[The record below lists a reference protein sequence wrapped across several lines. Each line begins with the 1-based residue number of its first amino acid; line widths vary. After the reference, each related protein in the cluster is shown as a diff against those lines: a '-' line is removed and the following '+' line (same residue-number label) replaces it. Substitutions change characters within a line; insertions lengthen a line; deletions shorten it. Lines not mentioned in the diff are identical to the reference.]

1 MPSNNNRINFQVGYN
16 VDQSSVNAVKKS
28 LQDLQNIKLKDFSG
42 TKQDLEN
49 IRQVA
54 GQVQTALN
62 KAFNVNLN
70 SLNTQKFNSQLA
82 SSKLTIDGIYQ
93 SFSKAGAQG
102 QVAFSRMASSV
113 LTTNMQ
119 LKQTNS
125 LISSMGQ
132 TMANTVKWGVASS
145 VMNNFTNSVQQA
157 FQYVKSLDSALT
169 DIRIVTGDS
178 TEQMR
183 SFAQEANKA
192 AQSLGRSTMDYTKAA
207 LSFYQQGLSD
217 EEVQAR
223 TESVLKAQNITGAG
237 QEMADYLTAVWNGY
251 KVANEEAELY
261 VDKLAAVADS
271 SASNMSQLAVAMSK
285 VASTANTMGVD
296 VDQLNAQIAT
306 IVATTRQAPES
317 VGNALKTIYTRIND
331 IATGA
336 DDAQIS
342 LGNYS
347 EKMAEVGINVLDA
360 NGRLRDTGQV
370 IEEVGAKWG
379 DMSKEQQLYLARTMA
394 GQRQINNLTALFDN
408 WGRYTDLVNVSLES
422 QGTTMEKNER
432 YMDSLGAKMEQF
444 GAAGE
449 RVKDA
454 LVNEED
460 LKGIID
466 FGANAVDLFANLIE
480 SIGGGGNALLTFGS
494 IFTQLFSGTI
504 AKEINNVI
512 TNIQNAK
519 NNVQILKSDIASTE
533 LFGASQGYSEGVIKE
548 MVDAK
553 KEMQQYYSVMS
564 NQQINSYNNIIK
576 EVAASK
582 EEVTI
587 LSQQVQQAQRFAKA
601 LQEASIKEGQTGDLQ
616 NQIILVNQQAET
628 LKATLDSLKGKNAL
642 QIFNDGDQDIFGSI
656 IDQVD
661 ALKASVGQ
669 DAVIAFKDFDNAVQQ
684 VMSASQIGAS
694 QLSIFRNAAQK
705 VFNQVYTGNNLVL
718 GLDETKAKLEE
729 ANAALEL
736 SKQKIEEY
744 KKSIEQFSSV
754 KNIVDTASALGRL
767 ASGLNSLANLKNIW
781 SNQNL
786 SAGQKLLQTIT
797 NLGMTVPML
806 VTAYQTLQKT
816 SLALSNTMINQSAIQ
831 QAMTKVEQAD
841 LAVKQTKT
849 LIEQAEKAAKQGNA
863 AATSSLIWLRQEEAV
878 VTEQA
883 AIAQTELNVA
893 MEANPIGA
901 IILGVTAAIAAITGL
916 VTIYDKLHMSLSE
929 ATQATQTFKEK
940 QKQLSSNTQTYQQ
953 NTSQLEDMREEYEE
967 LARKA
972 GASTFDSMIDSLTE
986 AERSRYNQIK
996 NLIVSYNEDALAG
1009 YNDQGQAILT
1019 NNGYLEDTI
1028 QLLKEKHQAEI
1039 DSFINSDEFRDANK
1053 ADDVLYQDAQKRRDQ
1068 AIEKKSSYTTNQD
1081 YSNAFARA
1089 FDITSLATDS
1099 ETFKQQINKLVAIQ
1113 QDGIEKLDSHRAEL
1127 DEIKNNILQKAIQT
1141 GQYAIQGQSQSFKA
1155 AIQQIQA
1162 LGKEYQDSNFE
1173 IDNLE
1178 KQVEQKSRIAIDK
1191 LLIGLQATGNNE
1203 EYNTLAQIYGQSMLN
1218 SIISSYSKGLSRED
1232 FTFDQAI
1239 NNIRQNLLQSLKR
1252 INLSEGDISG
1262 FQDQFETLLSN
1273 TDWDNTTANQYA
1285 SSVDRLIEK
1294 IYDENSKLQQLAEQ
1308 NPEIVEELFKSMFGL
1323 DNIDIDFDK
1332 DGKITAKIQ
1341 DQYTKFATDAK
1352 KMVQDLDVG
1361 DFKLP
1366 LSLEGL
1372 EDKKDIL
1379 KDWIDTADLQ
1389 ILGNFDHL
1397 LAQTDLSASDLAKA
1411 LDDAKIKIQNLANA
1425 YSNADT
1431 LDLLGK
1437 SVAGQIDDQEIEVL
1451 QAGLEN
1457 LKDEYGNLTGAVQI
1471 LNDTWLS
1478 GTTAYQKA
1486 YEDVKNTVFASFSE
1500 IGEYTDQVKQKLSDF
1515 AVSMQDLQRISATNP
1530 ELIEGDPEWYAQQ
1543 LEKIASGY
1551 QSCADQLNRYILAR
1565 QQGNQIQEQAARYDL
1580 QLATRAEQNS
1590 RAYDI
1595 QAQRIS
1601 EVAKRFAEMGQA
1613 GEAGYE
1619 GLEENAQ
1626 LAADAATRYIRLN
1639 DAIVDLYDNFD
1650 KYKQVL
1656 EEASQYGVETIRANE
1671 DLNQTFT
1678 NLKQSVADILDTS
1691 SDLLGDDWIVD
1702 NMQDILEAAQGN
1714 EQAIAALQE
1723 SASEEILLNMGVD
1736 LSALDT
1742 SADQVAEWAAN
1753 LPEGELSVDDTQFVQ
1768 QLVWAMQQAGYAQAA
1783 IQSALSGMHLDV
1795 DLEPMAQ
1802 SLSQIPQMAGA
1813 AADAAAQNMGLDA
1826 QTVTQP
1832 STATDTNQ
1840 ITGYTA
1846 EPVPMTAPVAIPQIA
1861 QQVTPFGIIPTFAG
1875 VQTGTI
1881 SFAGVAVSPTT
1892 EEATATKQTTATAL
1906 KVKSARKSSG
1916 GNIAHVNKPSVR
1928 NSGGGGGG
1936 GGKKGGKKPKSG
1948 STAKPTVVSKTKAS
1962 DAKKQVKDKSDPYHD
1977 INIQLD
1983 KQQRKLKKLQNQQ
1996 KKLTGQKRYKN
2007 LQKQNKELQK
2017 QYNLLDSKIAKANHQ
2032 LITTRNKLVKDLGKG
2047 ITFNSNGQIGN
2058 YNKALNNALKNYNNA
2073 ITTYNKNVKEAESQ
2087 YNDYVAYYNTLSK
2100 EEQDNNKNA
2109 LEKQKNLMQ
2118 RAKKDAQ
2125 DTLDKEK
2132 EKYDRIKDNIKA
2144 YDDTLELI
2152 NKIKDSQEE
2161 VTEQVR
2167 DNIIAMSQMKV
2178 DLSLDVGNL
2187 ERDWIDFENKFIKK
2201 INKDD
2206 LFASAKASARQLMS
2220 YFDSEEIKRTNNQ
2233 IKKLNE
2239 EIAIIQKGG
2248 QGDFYGDRLTQAQER
2263 LDELLKQQM
2272 DSLED
2277 IQDLVDDIKDTYL
2290 DALDDAKDKMDDQI
2304 DQYERVNDLIN
2315 HNVKLT
2321 QLLYGDKAYG
2331 TMQKYY
2337 NLQKAN
2343 NDAEL
2348 QNLKT
2353 QQDYWQ
2359 RIMNSFIN
2367 QNDQIIDQKA
2377 FEKAK
2382 DNFDDLTDQVQS
2394 KLEDMIQSL
2403 SDQWENRVDGI
2414 IAKLNNA
2421 LTSGRG
2427 LDYLD
2432 EQWDYINDFDDNF
2445 LDTFESRMGVQEVTN
2460 LYQQAIDG
2468 LSGSPANQQKI
2479 NKLMNDQLKILREKN
2494 NLTQYDIDRA
2504 KAALQVQKAR
2514 MALEDSRYNKTKMRL
2529 RRDNQGNYTYQY
2541 IADEQK
2547 LGDLQSALADAQA
2560 NLYNMD
2566 KEHYTQN
2573 LNNLYDA
2580 YRDYLDKMRDLTEEY
2595 NKSQDAAER
2604 ARIQNRIDL
2613 LRQSSSQLMDGL
2625 LEDNNFA
2632 QKYLNE
2638 SWFGGMGIDA
2648 SIYTT
2653 EEQMQI
2659 LRQNVPQ
2666 MQSNI
2671 QDLADTIVGQGGI
2684 INATADAIRQ
2694 INKATLDYD
2703 NNVQEVLNNTGTS
2716 LENITKV
2723 TDDFGNALDINIQQA
2738 QNLIPKYTELI
2749 NTSVNAIASIKDLMD
2764 KTNKGLNT
2772 LISDETLENLGQA
2785 YNLLQKVNEVGNWF
2799 GTDSLLKGKK
2809 DNLISNEARDWGLDK
2824 AKVQDYTQYIAVNS
2838 TPIDFSASLSSS
2850 IVDAIENVDLSNLSD
2865 VDAENLSALLQYIT
2879 NSMDS
2884 VASNQIASI
2893 SSGASGYIGSI
2904 NNVEHLDQNVHIE
2917 ANFPNVTQHTEIE
2930 QAFNNLVNMASM
2942 RASGYRD

>member
-1 MPSNNNRINFQVGYN
+1 MPNNNNRINFQVGYN

-49 IRQVA
+49 IKQVA

-183 SFAQEANKA
+183 SFAQEANNA

-207 LSFYQQGLSD
+207 LTFYQQGLS
-217 EEVQAR
+217 EEDVQAR

-317 VGNALKTIYTRIND
+317 VGNALKTVYTRIND

-347 EKMAEVGINVLDA
+347 KKMAEVGINVLDT

-370 IEEVGAKWG
+370 IEEVGSKWAG
-379 DMSKEQQLYLARTMA
+379 MSKEQQVYLARTMA
-394 GQRQINNLTALFDN
+394 GQRQINNMTALFDN
-408 WGRYTDLVNVSLES
+408 WSKYTDLVNVSLDA

-454 LVNEED
+454 LINEED
-460 LKGIID
+460 LKGIVD
-466 FGANAVDLFANLIE
+466 FGTSAVDLFANLVE

-504 AKEINNVI
+504 AKQLNNVV
-512 TNIQNAK
+512 TNIQNVK
-519 NNVQILKSDIASTE
+519 NNAQILKNDITSTE

-553 KEMQQYYSVMS
+553 REMQQYYSVMS

-616 NQIILVNQQAET
+616 NQIVLVNQQAEE

-661 ALKASVGQ
+661 ALKKSVGQ

-684 VMSASQIGAS
+684 VMSASQIGAN

-744 KKSIEQFSSV
+744 KKSIEQFSNV

-797 NLGMTVPML
+797 NLGMAIPML

-916 VTIYDKLHMSLSE
+916 VTIYDKLHMSLNE

-940 QKQLSSNTQTYQQ
+940 QKQLSSNTQSYQQ

-1039 DSFINSDEFRDANK
+1039 DSFVNSDEFRDANK

-1081 YSNAFARA
+1081 YSNVFARA
-1089 FDITSLATDS
+1089 FDITSLATNS
-1099 ETFKQQINKLVAIQ
+1099 QTFEQQINKLVAIQ

-1127 DEIKNNILQKAIQT
+1127 DEIKNSILQKAAQT
-1141 GQYAIQGQSQSFKA
+1141 GQYAIQGQSDSFKA

-1162 LGKEYQDSNFE
+1162 LGKEYQDSDFE

-1191 LLIGLQATGNNE
+1191 LLIGLQATGSNE
-1203 EYNTLAQIYGQSMLN
+1203 EYNALAEVYGQSMLN

-1232 FTFDQAI
+1232 FTFDEAI
-1239 NNIRQNLLQSLKR
+1239 SNIRQNLLQSLKK

-1262 FQDQFETLLSN
+1262 FQDQFETLLGN
-1273 TDWDNTTANQYA
+1273 IDWDNTTANQYA

-1294 IYDENSKLQQLAEQ
+1294 IYKENSKLQQLAKQ
-1308 NPEIVEELFKSMFGL
+1308 NPEIVEELFQSMFGL

-1352 KMVQDLDVG
+1352 KMVQNLDVG

-1389 ILGNFDHL
+1389 TLGNFDHL

-1411 LDDAKIKIQNLANA
+1411 LDEAKIKIQNLANA

-1437 SVAGQIDDQEIEVL
+1437 SIAGQIDDQEIETL
-1451 QAGLEN
+1451 KTGLES
-1457 LKDEYGNLTGAVQI
+1457 LKDQYGNLTGAVQI
-1471 LNDTWLS
+1471 LNQTWLS
-1478 GTTAYQKA
+1478 GTTAYEKA

-1515 AVSMQDLQRISATNP
+1515 AVKLEDLQRISVTNP

-1580 QLATRAEQNS
+1580 QLAARAEQNS

-1656 EEASQYGVETIRANE
+1656 EEASQYGTESIRANE

-1691 SDLLGDDWIVD
+1691 TDLLGDDWIVD
-1702 NMQDILEAAQGN
+1702 NMQNILEAAQGN

-1742 SADQVAEWAAN
+1742 SAEQVAEWAAS

-1802 SLSQIPQMAGA
+1802 SLSQIPQIAGA

-1826 QTVTQP
+1826 ETVTQP
-1832 STATDTNQ
+1832 SQSTDQSQSTGWEATPHPVTVWGHVPIISADGAGNVSLTN
-1840 ITGYTA
+1840 
-1846 EPVPMTAPVAIPQIA
+1846 
-1861 QQVTPFGIIPTFAG
+1861 IPTTTLAYGFSYTPEQ
-1875 VQTGTI
+1875 QTSTD
-1881 SFAGVAVSPTT
+1881 V
-1892 EEATATKQTTATAL
+1892 KQTTATAL

-1916 GNIAHVNKPSVR
+1916 GNIAHINKPSVR
-1928 NSGGGGGG
+1928 NSGGSGGG

-1948 STAKPTVVSKTKAS
+1948 STAKPTTVSSAKAS
-1962 DAKKQVKDKSDPYHD
+1962 DAKKPVTDKSDPYHD

-1983 KQQRKLKKLQNQQ
+1983 KQQRSLKKIQNQQ
-1996 KKLTGQKRYKN
+1996 KKLTGQKRLEN

-2017 QYNLLDSKIAKANHQ
+2017 QGDLLDQKIAIANHQ
-2032 LITTRNKLVKDLGKG
+2032 LITTRNELVADLGKG

-2058 YNKALNNALKNYNNA
+2058 YNDALQNALDNYNNA
-2073 ITTYNKNVKEAESQ
+2073 INVRNDAVRKAEED
-2087 YNDYVAYYNTLSK
+2087 YNDYVEKYNKKSK
-2100 EEQDNNKNA
+2100 DWQDKHKA
-2109 LEKQKNLMQ
+2109 DLQKQKDIMQ
-2118 RAKKDAQ
+2118 QAKKAAD
-2125 DTLDKEK
+2125 DTLESEK

-2144 YDDTLELI
+2144 YDDTLDLI
-2152 NKIKDSQEE
+2152 NDLKDQQEE
-2161 VTEQVR
+2161 ITQQIR
-2167 DNIIAMSQMKV
+2167 DNIIAISQIKV
-2178 DLSLDVGNL
+2178 DLSLDVGDL
-2187 ERDWIDFENKFIKK
+2187 ERQWIDFENKFIKK

-2220 YFDSEEIKRTNNQ
+2220 YFDSEQ
-2233 IKKLNE
+2233 IASVNDQIQNLNK
-2239 EIAIIQKGG
+2239 EIAIIQAGG
-2248 QGDFYGDRLTQAQER
+2248 QGDVYGDRLTQAQAR
-2263 LDELLKQQM
+2263 LDDLLKQQM
-2272 DSLED
+2272 DSLEN
-2277 IQDLVDDIKDTYL
+2277 IQDLIDEIKDTYL

-2359 RIMNSFIN
+2359 RIMNSFID
-2367 QNDQIIDQKA
+2367 QNGQIIDQKA

-2382 DNFDDLTDQVQS
+2382 DNFDDLTDQVNS
-2394 KLEDMIQSL
+2394 KLEDMIQNL

-2421 LTSGRG
+2421 LTGGRG

-2445 LDTFESRMGVQEVTN
+2445 LDTFESRMGIQEVTN

-2479 NKLMNDQLKILREKN
+2479 NKLMNDQLKILREKD

-2529 RRDNQGNYTYQY
+2529 RRDSQGNYTYQY
-2541 IADEQK
+2541 VADEQK

-2595 NKSQDAAER
+2595 NKTQDAAER

-2625 LEDNNFA
+2625 LEDNDFA
-2632 QKYLNE
+2632 QKYLNQ
-2638 SWFGGMGIDA
+2638 SWFGGIGIDA
-2648 SIYTT
+2648 SVYST

-2684 INATADAIRQ
+2684 INATADAIKQ

-2703 NNVQEVLNNTGTS
+2703 NNVQEVLNNAGTS

-2723 TDDFGNALDINIQQA
+2723 TDEFGNALDVNIQQV

-2764 KTNKGLNT
+2764 RTNESLDG

-2799 GTDSLLKGKK
+2799 STDSLLKGE
-2809 DNLISNEARDWGLDK
+2809 NGSLISSEARDWGLDK
-2824 AKVQDYTQYIAVNS
+2824 AKAQDYTQYIAVNS
-2838 TPIDFSASLSSS
+2838 TPVDFSNALSPSVVS
-2850 IVDAIENVDLSNLSD
+2850 AIENINLSNLSD
-2865 VDAENLSALLQYIT
+2865 VDAESLSAVLQYIT
-2879 NSMDS
+2879 NSMDA

-2893 SSGASGYIGSI
+2893 SSGANGYIGNI

-2930 QAFNNLVNMASM
+2930 QAFNNLVNIASM
-2942 RASGYRD
+2942 RASNYRD